1 MSAVVRGRPK
11 SLEKK
16 KRIFEVAI
24 ELFLANGFNNT
35 SMDQIAEQAGVS
47 KQTVYSHFRNKE
59 ELFSACVCEKCIA
72 YELSSEFLDPN
83 QPCSETLH
91 KLGHRF
97 NQLLL
102 SPEAIGIKRALC
114 ATAEQQPELS
124 EMFFEAGPNSMI
136 TLLAKYLQQQTD
148 QGQLKVDD
156 CWAAACQ
163 FLYMIHGEAQMRLLL
178 NVPGKIDLKKVDYY
192 VDSCVA
198 VFLRAYATSA

>member
-1 MSAVVRGRPK
+1 MSTAVRGRPK

-24 ELFLANGFNNT
+24 DLFLTNGFDNT

-72 YELSSEFLDPN
+72 YELTSEFLDPD

-114 ATAEQQPELS
+114 ATAEQQPKLS
-124 EMFFEAGPNSMI
+124 EMFFEAGPKNMI
-136 TLLAKYLQQQTD
+136 SVLTNYLETQSKA
-148 QGQLKVDD
+148 GKLSIDD
-156 CWAAACQ
+156 PWTAACQ

-178 NVPGKIDLKKVDYY
+178 NVPGQIDLKKVDCY
-192 VDSCVA
+192 VDSCVD
-198 VFLRAYATSA
+198 VFLRAHAV